1 LFTGEAQAGRKV
13 VAWNGMDERNLRL
26 PNGVYVYK
34 LTNEQLT
41 MMKSLI
47 VAK

>member
-1 LFTGEAQAGRKV
+1 LFTDEVQAGRKV

-26 PNGVYVYK
+26 PNGVYVDK
-34 LTNEQLT
+34 LTNGQLT
-41 MMKSLI
+41 MTKRLM